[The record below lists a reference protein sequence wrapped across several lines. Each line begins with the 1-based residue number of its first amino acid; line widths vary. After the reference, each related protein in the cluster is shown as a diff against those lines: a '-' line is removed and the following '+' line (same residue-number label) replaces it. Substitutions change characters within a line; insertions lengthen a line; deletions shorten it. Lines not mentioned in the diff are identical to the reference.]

1 MFLGTVQG
9 RDSRSERRD
18 ARQRALRPLLLLSA
32 VPAAQ
37 LGQAAQ
43 LQRREAWLQ
52 AKPAPLLPLSRM
64 LHAWRAAAAKS
75 AMSVALPAADVREA
89 EPLGRGSRGSDGAA
103 ALEQLALRSED
114 LCDLQASSRG
124 AG

>member
-1 MFLGTVQG
+1 MV
-9 RDSRSERRD
+9 ERRD
-18 ARQRALRPLLLLSA
+18 AHERALQPPLLFSA
-32 VPAAQ
+32 VSAAQ

-43 LQRREAWLQ
+43 PQRREAWLP
-52 AKPAPLLPLSRM
+52 AKPAPLLPLRLSCM

-114 LCDLQASSRG
+114 LCDLQAPSRG